1 MTTFEEELYDWDQ
14 ENLDVVELE
23 QVEEAKV
30 FISEALD
37 CLYGDKPLDH
47 LEFALEEACSYLDIP
62 FPKGKLKIEKPS
74 NPYFEFG
81 VVMSKHQARILSRHK
96 TEGIYEV

>member
-1 MTTFEEELYDWDQ
+1 MNYYEQDEYNVDPEY
-14 ENLDVVELE
+14 VHVSELE
-23 QVEEAKV
+23 QVEEAKG

-37 CLYGDKPLDH
+37 CLYGNKPLDH

-81 VVMSKHQARILSRHK
+81 VAMSKHQARILSRHK
-96 TEGIYEV
+96 TEETCEV